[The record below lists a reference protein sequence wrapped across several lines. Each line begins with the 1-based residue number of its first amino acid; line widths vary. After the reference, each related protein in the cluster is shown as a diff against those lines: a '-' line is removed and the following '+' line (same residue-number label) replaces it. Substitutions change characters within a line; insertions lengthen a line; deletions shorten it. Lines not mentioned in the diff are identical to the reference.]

1 MPYKYPLG
9 ATLKQCLL
17 TTVICIKYWKTLAL
31 SIWCKI
37 ITLKTFGSLEISCI
51 FATRINIQKYVEK
64 RIKYKLKY

>member
-1 MPYKYPLG
+1 MPYKYPLS

-37 ITLKTFGSLEISCI
+37 IKLKTFVSSKISCT
-51 FATRINIQKYVEK
+51 FAVRINIQKHVEK
-64 RIKYKLKY
+64 TNKI